1 MKPQFAAQT
10 HIEKTVACLREQAS
24 SVIKNV
30 LFMSDIPTCDVQKA
44 MQALNTFG
52 QIALHFHPDRIDS
65 RGVTV
70 IEGLLKDGCYKSQ
83 FETHISN
90 GQLSP
95 ELGGPRDHWENQ
107 LFGNRY
113 SGIKQ
118 RPKYGA
124 LDLGLCPLGP
134 APRFGS
140 CYFISQSEVLSR
152 CTFSYM
158 DSYRLPKEK
167 GTLQCFEVILA
178 ALLSETF
185 ERQYALG
192 VTNIKPAE
200 VIAHMQHQLSLGVRS
215 RFERRPLSNLD
226 HYIEAQIH
234 GDVSL
239 DDDIAY
245 LVADPSFQQT
255 ETGDAMAALCQE
267 YDIELLWHHGYEL
280 NADSVPKD
288 FRGASMPE
296 VAQSISEDGLVNASI
311 IGKAAVALTLKP
323 MSWSE
328 RGKQAQQLQ
337 QLKLMWHMLV
347 KFGANNSTNMI
358 KGI

>member
-1 MKPQFAAQT
+1 MKPQFAAQV
-10 HIEKTVACLREQAS
+10 HIEKTLACLREQAS
-24 SVIKNV
+24 SVIKNI
-30 LFMSDIPTCDVQKA
+30 LLMSNVSSQDLQQGMKK
-44 MQALNTFG
+44 LHGHG
-52 QIALHFHPDRIDS
+52 QVALHFHPDRIDS
-65 RGVTV
+65 RGLSVAA
-70 IEGLLKDGCYKSQ
+70 GLLKDGYYKTQ

-107 LFGNRY
+107 LFGQCY
-113 SGIKQ
+113 SGVKH

-140 CYFISQSEVLSR
+140 CYFITQPQVLSR
-152 CTFSYM
+152 CSFSYM

-178 ALLSETF
+178 ALLSESF
-185 ERQYALG
+185 ERHYALG
-192 VTNIKPAE
+192 LANIKPAQ
-200 VIAHMQHQLSLGVRS
+200 IITHLQQLPVGVNA
-215 RFERRPLSNLD
+215 RFTRQPLCNLD

-245 LVADPSFQQT
+245 LVADPSFKQT
-255 ETGDAMAALCQE
+255 EVGDCMQALCEE
-267 YDIELLWHHGYEL
+267 YDITLLWHQGYQL
-280 NADSVPKD
+280 TLDNVPKD
-288 FRGASMPE
+288 FRGPDMPAL
-296 VAQSISEDGLVNASI
+296 AQAIAKDGLISAQL
-311 IGKAAVALTLKP
+311 IGKAAMDLSLKP

-337 QLKLMWHMLV
+337 QLKLIWHVLV
-347 KFGANNSTNMI
+347 KFGAIAPTDPTV
-358 KGI
+358 

>member
-10 HIEKTVACLREQAS
+10 HIEKTVACLREQAN

-30 LFMSDIPTCDVQKA
+30 LLMSDIPTSEVQQA
-44 MQALNTFG
+44 MQALNSFG
-52 QIALHFHPDRIDS
+52 QVALHFHPDRIDS

-70 IEGLLKDGCYKSQ
+70 AAGLLKDGFYKSQ

-107 LFGNRY
+107 LFGHRY

-124 LDLGLCPLGP
+124 LDLGLCSLGP

-140 CYFISQSEVLSR
+140 CYFMTTSQVLSR
-152 CTFSYM
+152 CTFSYL

-167 GTLQCFEVILA
+167 GTLQYFEVILA
-178 ALLSETF
+178 ALLSEAF

-192 VTNIKPAE
+192 VANIKPAG
-200 VIAHMQHQLSLGVRS
+200 VISHMRQQLPLGVKP
-215 RFERRPLSNLD
+215 RFDRLPLCNLD

-239 DDDIAY
+239 DRDIGY
-245 LVADPSFQQT
+245 LVADPSFKDT
-255 ETGDAMAALCQE
+255 DTSDCLHELCAE
-267 YDIELLWHHGYEL
+267 YDIELLWHKGYQL
-280 NADSVPKD
+280 HVDNVAKD

-296 VAQSISEDGLVNASI
+296 VAKAIAEEGVINARI
-311 IGKAAVALTLKP
+311 IGQAAAALTLKP
-323 MSWSE
+323 VSWSE

-347 KFGANNSTNMI
+347 KFGANNPF
-358 KGI
+358 KR